1 MHDTLAMTTT
11 TQLLEGL
18 RDPRRQDLWGEF
30 DARFRPIIVAVARRA
45 GLTDDDAEEAAQRTL
60 LDFLQDYRSGKYE
73 RAKGRLRTWILGIA
87 RHRIADIWRERQ
99 RRLACRGESAFLSLA
114 ADEEWDGS
122 WQAAQEKRLA
132 ELAWAELREAT
143 KTTEASLEAFQ
154 LFALRGQPA
163 AEVAQ
168 QCGLATADVYR
179 IKYRLT
185 RRLQEIMARLRLV
198 CEDGM

>member
-1 MHDTLAMTTT
+1 M
-11 TQLLEGL
+11 
-18 RDPRRQDLWGEF
+18 
-30 DARFRPIIVAVARRA
+30 ARRA
-45 GLTDDDAEEAAQRTL
+45 GLDGDDAEEAAQRTL

-73 RAKGRLRTWILGIA
+73 RAKGHLRAWVLGIA

-99 RRLACRGESAFLSLA
+99 RRLARRGESAFLSLA
-114 ADEEWDGS
+114 ADEDWDGS

-132 ELAWAELREAT
+132 ELAWTELRAAT
-143 KTTEASLEAFQ
+143 KTTAASLEAFQ
-154 LFALRGQPA
+154 LSARGLPA

-185 RRLQEIMARLRLV
+185 RRLQEIMVRLRSLY
-198 CEDGM
+198 EDGM